1 MSKRHFKPLDIVY
14 LKRPDGRIV
23 ETAVE
28 RVYSVRLSQGN
39 YVRLRLLGIE
49 GLVPAEYVAPRWVYA
64 RDSREPYPGAE
75 GLPTLGRRYARI
87 P

>member
-1 MSKRHFKPLDIVY
+1 MSKRPFKPLDIVY

-28 RVYSVRLSQGN
+28 RVVTADTGRSKLVMLK
-39 YVRLRLLGIE
+39 LIGIPE
-49 GLVPAEYVAPRWVYA
+49 LVPVEYVGRYWKTA
-64 RDSREPYPGAE
+64 RDHKEPYPAAE
-75 GLPTLGRRYARI
+75 GLPTLGRRHARN